1 MVYYWI
7 SAIGLCFILKYG
19 SILERFRTFTS
30 SVFPMLGKLYK
41 CCLCMGFWVGISMI
55 PFLVKIEGYSYEIVF
70 FPFSCS
76 AICWF
81 ADCLITLINTLNYDI
96 EKNH

>member
-19 SILERFRTFTS
+19 SILEKFRIFTS
-30 SVFPMLGKLYK
+30 SIFPILQKLYK

-55 PFLVKIEGYSYEIVF
+55 PFLVKIEGYGWETVL

-81 ADCLITLINTLNYDI
+81 ADCVITLINTLNYDI